1 MRTPHRLRR
10 FAGTRPAVRVVA
22 SAAVAALAL
31 SALAA
36 CGARDEPTGSGS
48 VSGASQASQASGSSG
63 SGSSSAASGASSS
76 ASGASGASG
85 SAAASGSATS
95 GSAASGS
102 SSGSASTA
110 SNVCG
115 GKSGDRVP
123 TKLVLALVPSGD
135 AKKLVDSVKPLTDAL
150 TKSLGIPVSGVVTQ
164 DYQAAVEAIGANQ
177 ADIGFLP
184 SLQMS
189 QACDKYGAVPELQTK
204 RGDASSYAAQFFTND
219 PDKYCADKPVD
230 VKGLLYCNNTQ
241 SGQGP
246 AGLDELPKI
255 KGATFSFLQAASPAG
270 YIFPAAALKKAGV
283 DPATGVTPT
292 TVTSNDASVL
302 AVYNGD
308 AEVGASY
315 WDARTVVQPDTPDVG
330 KKVVVFAL
338 TDMIPNDGVSL
349 NGTLTK
355 AWQDKIT
362 QALLDYAGTKAG
374 VATLESIYQISGLT
388 KADPAALQ
396 KTADVAASLGL
407 G

>member
-1 MRTPHRLRR
+1 MRTIHRARR
-10 FAGTRPAVRVVA
+10 FAGTLSGTRLVA
-22 SAAVAALAL
+22 TAAVAAMAV
-31 SALAA
+31 SVLAA
-36 CGARDEPTGSGS
+36 CGAQDEPTGGQS
-48 VSGASQASQASGSSG
+48 A
-63 SGSSSAASGASSS
+63 SSAKSGS
-76 ASGASGASG
+76 ASGGSGYGSGG
-85 SAAASGSATS
+85 SASAGSAS

-102 SSGSASTA
+102 SAAASASGSGSSSSQSAG
-110 SNVCG
+110 NVCT
-115 GKSGDRVP
+115 GKSGDRDP
-123 TKLVLALVPSGD
+123 SKLVLALVPSGN
-135 AKKLVDSVKPLTDAL
+135 AKKLVESVKPLTDAL
-150 TKSLGIPVSGVVTQ
+150 SKSLGIPVEGKVTQ
-164 DYQAAVEAIGANQ
+164 DYQAAVEAMGADQ

-189 QACDKYGAVPELQTK
+189 QACDKYGAVPELQTE
-204 RGDASSYAAQFFTND
+204 RGNASSYASEFFTNK
-219 PDKYCADKPVD
+219 PDKYCSDTPKPDKN
-230 VKGLLYCNNTQ
+230 GLLFCNGTA

-246 AGLDELPKI
+246 AGLDELPKV

-270 YIFPAAALKKAGV
+270 YIFPAAALKKAGI

-308 AEVGASY
+308 AEVGAAY
-315 WDARTVVQPDTPDVG
+315 WDARTVVMGDTPDVG

-362 QALLDYAGTKAG
+362 KALLDYAGTKAG

-396 KTADVAASLGL
+396 KTADVAATLGL

>member
-1 MRTPHRLRR
+1 MRTPHPRR
-10 FAGTRPAVRVVA
+10 FAGTRPATRIAA
-22 SAAVAALAL
+22 SAAVVALAV
-31 SALAA
+31 SVLAA
-36 CGARDEPTGSGS
+36 CGAKDEPAGSSGGSSGTSPAAASSASGGSGS
-48 VSGASQASQASGSSG
+48 SAAAG
-63 SGSSSAASGASSS
+63 GSSSAAGASSAAAGS
-76 ASGASGASG
+76 
-85 SAAASGSATS
+85 SAAQPASH
-95 GSAASGS
+95 
-102 SSGSASTA
+102 
-110 SNVCG
+110 VCT
-115 GKSGDRVP
+115 GKSGDRNP

-135 AKKLVDSVKPLTDAL
+135 AKKLVQSVKPLTAAL

-189 QACDKYGAVPELQTK
+189 QACDKYGAVPELQTL
-204 RGDASSYAAQFFTND
+204 RNGANSYAAQFFTNK

-241 SGQGP
+241 SGKGP
-246 AGLDELPKI
+246 AGLDELPKV
-255 KGATFSFLQAASPAG
+255 KGVTFSFLQAASPAG

-283 DPATGVTPT
+283 DPATGVSPIQ
-292 TVTSNDASVL
+292 VTANDASVL

-330 KKVVVFAL
+330 QKVVVFAL

-349 NGTLTK
+349 NGTLSQQ
-355 AWQDKIT
+355 WQDKIT
-362 QALLDYAGTKAG
+362 KALLDYAKTPAG
-374 VATLESIYQISGLT
+374 VTALEAIYQISGLT

-396 KTADVAASLGL
+396 KTADVAATLGL